1 MSTRP
6 PARILIV
13 EDEAASRMLIR
24 AKLYTFGYELFEAGN
39 GIEAVESFEQ
49 NHPDVI
55 LMDIHMPGMDGYEA
69 TRIIKERCHD
79 NYVPIIII
87 TAMDDERV
95 IARCADAGGDDFLVK
110 PLTPIV
116 LDARIRSALQRRE
129 LYHTL
134 QQQRRKLEQQRIHE
148 EREQE
153 LARILFSRIAHLG
166 CLDEA
171 GIEYIASPLM
181 VFNGDMLLAERTPYG
196 ALRVMLGDFTGH
208 GLPAA
213 VGSLPTAEIFYGMT
227 KKGFHLSEVAAE
239 INSKLYRILPNGIF
253 CAAALIELNSETR
266 QLQVWN
272 GGLPHLLLFNKDDKK
287 VRHAF
292 DSIHLALGILPP
304 GSFDSCLENS
314 IISPA
319 DSLIAYSD
327 GIVETENTAGE
338 LYGDHRLIKRLHV
351 EHGELSQFQSVLND
365 LEAFREHAAQSDDL
379 TLIEIPCGLENRVVY
394 EDEALRTSGKPA
406 VAWNFRLVLDGDA
419 LSEVDP
425 VPLLIQSLLHIQGL
439 DNYREDL
446 FTILTELYTNALDH
460 GVLELDSAIKNNASG
475 FAEYSFLREERL
487 KSLEG
492 ASIIIILEH
501 EPTGQGGRLTIC
513 VEDSGKGFDV
523 EMIENNAE
531 LVTALSGRGIRLV
544 RNLCHS
550 LSYRS
555 GGTIAEAVFEWG

>member
-1 MSTRP
+1 MSTQP

-213 VGSLPTAEIFYGMT
+213 VGSLPTAEIFYG
-227 KKGFHLSEVAAE
+227 GF
-239 INSKLYRILPNGIF
+239 I
-253 CAAALIELNSETR
+253 
-266 QLQVWN
+266 
-272 GGLPHLLLFNKDDKK
+272 
-287 VRHAF
+287 
-292 DSIHLALGILPP
+292 
-304 GSFDSCLENS
+304 
-314 IISPA
+314 
-319 DSLIAYSD
+319 
-327 GIVETENTAGE
+327 
-338 LYGDHRLIKRLHV
+338 
-351 EHGELSQFQSVLND
+351 
-365 LEAFREHAAQSDDL
+365 
-379 TLIEIPCGLENRVVY
+379 
-394 EDEALRTSGKPA
+394 
-406 VAWNFRLVLDGDA
+406 
-419 LSEVDP
+419 
-425 VPLLIQSLLHIQGL
+425 
-439 DNYREDL
+439 
-446 FTILTELYTNALDH
+446 
-460 GVLELDSAIKNNASG
+460 
-475 FAEYSFLREERL
+475 
-487 KSLEG
+487 
-492 ASIIIILEH
+492 
-501 EPTGQGGRLTIC
+501 
-513 VEDSGKGFDV
+513 
-523 EMIENNAE
+523 
-531 LVTALSGRGIRLV
+531 
-544 RNLCHS
+544 
-550 LSYRS
+550 
-555 GGTIAEAVFEWG
+555 